1 MLLLIAHVGV
11 QWVCG
16 KDVRCNQ
23 LLNVVGV
30 WCRREIPQV
39 IGREG
44 QCGHYMECVCYRIQS
59 LVCSPSTSLF
69 ALSAMGSLSQPPS
82 IQGSGRTTM
91 GLTSPHLPSQMA
103 KPSEMLPM
111 NKRVM
116 STATSSRY
124 QPTPG
129 ELTIWDLAEQKI
141 QVTVN
146 LCIG

>member
-1 MLLLIAHVGV
+1 
-11 QWVCG
+11 
-16 KDVRCNQ
+16 
-23 LLNVVGV
+23 
-30 WCRREIPQV
+30 
-39 IGREG
+39 
-44 QCGHYMECVCYRIQS
+44 MECVCYRIQS

-82 IQGSGRTTM
+82 IQGLGRTTM

-111 NKRVM
+111 NRRVM

-124 QPTPG
+124 EPTPG

-146 LCIG
+146 YWLNNYWRFSIINCWIERSLAMYVLVTSLSRARVT